1 MRRILIATSL
11 ATVLGASFLGLSSA
25 PADAAAPITAK
36 ALLTRVS
43 TAAETTGGYDR
54 AAWKHW
60 VDADHDRCDTRKE
73 VLIAESTVK
82 ARASSSCAV
91 YGRWYSYYDGRTWT
105 RASDVDI
112 DHVVA
117 LAEAWRSGAK
127 SQRWSA
133 GRRQAYAND
142 LGLVWS
148 LQAVTD
154 NVNSSKGDRD
164 PAHWLPPRAAARCA
178 YAVRWTAIKYRWHLS
193 MDRAEKAA
201 VGRILSGSCGATR
214 VTPPRRAF

>member
-1 MRRILIATSL
+1 MRRTLIATSL
-11 ATVLGASFLGLSSA
+11 ATVLGASFLGLSSV
-25 PADAAAPITAK
+25 PADAVAPITAR

-43 TAAETTGGYDR
+43 TAAETTGGYNR

-73 VLIAESTVK
+73 VLIAESTVT
-82 ARASSSCAV
+82 ARVSSSCAV

-112 DHVVA
+112 DHVVP

-133 GRRQAYAND
+133 GRRQA
-142 LGLVWS
+142 
-148 LQAVTD
+148 
-154 NVNSSKGDRD
+154 
-164 PAHWLPPRAAARCA
+164 
-178 YAVRWTAIKYRWHLS
+178 
-193 MDRAEKAA
+193 
-201 VGRILSGSCGATR
+201 
-214 VTPPRRAF
+214 

>member
-1 MRRILIATSL
+1 MRRRLIITTL
-11 ATVLGASFLGLSSA
+11 ATVLGASLLGLSSG

-43 TAAETTGGYDR
+43 TAAETTGGYNR

-73 VLIAESTVK
+73 VLIAESTVT
-82 ARASSSCAV
+82 ARVSSSCAV

-117 LAEAWRSGAK
+117 LAEAASAPGPGLPWRS
-127 SQRWSA
+127 S
-133 GRRQAYAND
+133 
-142 LGLVWS
+142 
-148 LQAVTD
+148 
-154 NVNSSKGDRD
+154 
-164 PAHWLPPRAAARCA
+164 RC
-178 YAVRWTAIKYRWHLS
+178 R
-193 MDRAEKAA
+193 
-201 VGRILSGSCGATR
+201 
-214 VTPPRRAF
+214 